1 MIEVR
6 ITVTLKPALLDA
18 QGRAARDALQALGFL
33 HVQDA
38 RIGKVIVLQLEEAG
52 GPIEPVVAEMCGKLL
67 ANPVTEEYSIEVVR

>member
-18 QGRAARDALQALGFL
+18 QGRATRDALQALGFL
-33 HVQDA
+33 GVQEA
-38 RIGKVIVLQLEEAG
+38 RIGKVIVLHLEEDGA
-52 GPIEPVVAEMCGKLL
+52 IEPVVAEMCGKLL